1 MRTFFLEKEKAYSS
15 HSSLNTRFE
24 SKNEIEYC
32 VGSILKFAP
41 FVRNIFII
49 TDSQAPKFSDIFKK
63 YFPKW
68 INSIKIIDHKEIF
81 KGNEFCLPTFNSR
94 SIESLLWKINSLS
107 DNFVYFNDDFFLIRP
122 VKQKDWF
129 VNGTPVLRGKWK
141 SKPKIKLAYNTI
153 IKCIKKTIL
162 NNKNFMLRP
171 NYYIG
176 QWNAA
181 NKLGYINKYF
191 RVEHTPH
198 PINKKTLK
206 LFFNNNDKLLKK
218 NISYRFRNYDQFNT
232 VSLANNLELQNQNI
246 YTSSIDGVYIYPVNR
261 HKKYV
266 EKKLNL
272 CTSNENIKFICVQSL
287 DSAKTKDEKAI
298 KAWLK
303 SIIFKMTS

>member
-1 MRTFFLEKEKAYSS
+1 M
-15 HSSLNTRFE
+15 
-24 SKNEIEYC
+24 
-32 VGSILKFAP
+32 
-41 FVRNIFII
+41 
-49 TDSQAPKFSDIFKK
+49 
-63 YFPKW
+63 
-68 INSIKIIDHKEIF
+68 
-81 KGNEFCLPTFNSR
+81 PTFNSR

-206 LFFNNNDKLLKK
+206 FFFNNNDKLLKK

-272 CTSNENIKFICVQSL
+272 CTSNENVKFICVQSL
-287 DSAKTKDEKAI
+287 DSANTKDEKAI

>member
-1 MRTFFLEKEKAYSS
+1 MEKEKSYSL

-49 TDSQAPKFSDIFKK
+49 TDGQTPEFSVIFKNF
-63 YFPKW
+63 FPKW
-68 INSIKIIDHKEIF
+68 ANSIKIIDHKEIF
-81 KGNEFCLPTFNSR
+81 KENEFFLPSFNSR
-94 SIESLLWKINSLS
+94 SIESLLWRINSLS

-122 VKQKDWF
+122 VKQSDWF
-129 VNGTPVLRGKWK
+129 VNGSPVLRGKWK
-141 SKPKIKLAYNTI
+141 SKPKIKLAYNTFKKY
-153 IKCIKKTIL
+153 IKTTIL
-162 NNKNFMLRP
+162 NSKSFLLRP

-181 NKLGYINKYF
+181 NKLGYIKNFF

-198 PINKKTLK
+198 PINKKTIKNFLS
-206 LFFNNNDKLLKK
+206 NNDELLKI

-232 VSLANNLELQNQNI
+232 VSLANNLELQKQNI
-246 YTSSIDGVYIYPVNR
+246 YRAPIDGVYIYPVNR
-261 HKKYV
+261 NKKYV
-266 EKKLNL
+266 EKKLNY
-272 CTSNENIKFICVQSL
+272 CISHDNVKFLCVQSL
-287 DSAKTKDEKAI
+287 DRANIKDEKLI

-303 SIIFKMTS
+303 STIFEKKS